1 MCKYFRK
8 GRKVIWGEFDL
19 WIPLQFVPCLFQET
33 NIVFLLANFSS
44 LNFDDGTP
52 LMSKSRL
59 QNYLWPFWRLQAV
72 CSVLCFWVKQRTRLG
87 SYIFMLKFNKFSRKT
102 DRHSGINALQTFNKN
117 KSTPFL
123 SPHFMHSLPDPKGQ
137 IYHPGH
143 IFCCLAWPLLIV
155 HKTNANKDKACNS
168 RRQEQK

>member
-1 MCKYFRK
+1 MTFLSFHWIKLNYGFARMCKYFRK

-19 WIPLQFVPCLFQET
+19 WIPLQFVPCLFQEI
-33 NIVFLLANFSS
+33 NVVFLLANFSS
-44 LNFDDGTP
+44 LHFDDGTP

-102 DRHSGINALQTFNKN
+102 DRHSGINALQTFNK
-117 KSTPFL
+117 KMTTVLLFPPSALPSFPLISCT
-123 SPHFMHSLPDPKGQ
+123 HSLIPKAKFT
-137 IYHPGH
+137 I
-143 IFCCLAWPLLIV
+143 LATYFV
-155 HKTNANKDKACNS
+155 V
-168 RRQEQK
+168 